1 MDLNKNQSDFEELID
16 DGKSDHLKL
25 FELPEI
31 SLPNQEGNLLKL
43 NRNDTFKIVLYCY
56 PMTGRP
62 DRILPK
68 NWNNIKGASGCT
80 AETCSF
86 RDKYDEL
93 VSLNTVPIGLS
104 TQSVEDLKEVSQRL
118 CLPYD
123 IVSDI
128 DLEFANKLNLP
139 TFKIDNKIYIKRI
152 TLIIEKTSIK
162 KVFYPV
168 NSPKTHI
175 NEVLKWLKKN

>member
-1 MDLNKNQSDFEELID
+1 MDLKKLIPD
-16 DGKSDHLKL
+16 YPTHKDYEKYDHLKS
-25 FELPEI
+25 FKLPEI

-62 DRILPK
+62 DRALPD

-80 AETCSF
+80 AEACSF

-93 VSLNTVPIGLS
+93 ISLNAVPIGIS

-118 CLPYD
+118 SLPYD
-123 IVSDI
+123 IISDF
-128 DLEFANKLNLP
+128 DLEFANKLKLP
-139 TFKIDNKIYIKRI
+139 TFKVDNKIYIKRI
-152 TLIIEKTSIK
+152 TLIIEKSYVK
-162 KVFYPV
+162 KIFYPV
-168 NSPKTHI
+168 NSPTTHI
-175 NEVLKWLKKN
+175 NDVLIWLKKN